1 MSYEVIKSE
10 MAYKGKF
17 LSVKKDEI
25 TLPDGNTA
33 FREVVERG
41 AATAILPVDNM
52 GNIILVRQY
61 RHPFGK
67 MILEVP
73 AGIMEEKEQAYDC
86 AKRELEEETGYKAK
100 ELQFV
105 CEMRL
110 EK

>member
-52 GNIILVRQY
+52 GNIILLV
-61 RHPFGK
+61 K
-67 MILEVP
+67 
-73 AGIMEEKEQAYDC
+73 
-86 AKRELEEETGYKAK
+86 
-100 ELQFV
+100 
-105 CEMRL
+105 
-110 EK
+110 

>member
-41 AATAILPVDNM
+41 AATA
-52 GNIILVRQY
+52 
-61 RHPFGK
+61 
-67 MILEVP
+67 
-73 AGIMEEKEQAYDC
+73 
-86 AKRELEEETGYKAK
+86 
-100 ELQFV
+100 
-105 CEMRL
+105 
-110 EK
+110 